1 MVNLLLALITSFV
14 DLKTISVFKNVEQPF
29 KINGIRYRESLNPI
43 FALESSTDLNYSDN
57 PSMIYQGNIINGN
70 DQLKDKII
78 TNTWKKID
86 NVVIYNEQD
95 ELYHIL
101 VSTKLEKNNVISYKI
116 MDNNNII
123 VEKTTPNLMH
133 LNTYFIDYGIH
144 NISLWAKSILPTCLC
159 CSKDTGFK
167 NSYQLA
173 LWKNYNSKEIEVY
186 NTSYI
191 DELHNV
197 ELITNTTNSNDYDDF
212 NDLLDMSYNEIL
224 EHLETKSYILS
235 KSLVS

>member
-1 MVNLLLALITSFV
+1 MLLLLNLMICGYSSI
-14 DLKTISVFKNVEQPF
+14 KTISVYKNVEQPF
-29 KINGIRYRESLNPI
+29 KINGIRYRESINPI
-43 FALESSTDLNYSDN
+43 FALESSSSDLFTINSSIKYE
-57 PSMIYQGNIINGN
+57 GNIINGN

-86 NVVIYNEQD
+86 NVIIYNEQD

-101 VSTKLEKNNVISYKI
+101 ASTKLEKNSVISYKI
-116 MDNNNII
+116 MDNDNII
-123 VEKTTPNLMH
+123 FEKTTPNLMH

-186 NTSYI
+186 NKSYI

-212 NDLLDMSYNEIL
+212 DDLSDMNYNEIL

>member
-1 MVNLLLALITSFV
+1 MLLLLNSLICGYSSI
-14 DLKTISVFKNVEQPF
+14 KTISVYKNVEQPF
-29 KINGIRYRESLNPI
+29 KINGIRYRESINPI
-43 FALESSTDLNYSDN
+43 FALESSSLDLFTINSSIKYE
-57 PSMIYQGNIINGN
+57 GNIINGN

-86 NVVIYNEQD
+86 NVVIYNQQD

-101 VSTKLEKNNVISYKI
+101 ASTKLEKNNLISYKI
-116 MDNNNII
+116 MDNDNII
-123 VEKTTPNLMH
+123 FEKTTPNLMH

-159 CSKDTGFK
+159 CSKDTGFQ

-186 NTSYI
+186 NKSYV
-191 DELHNV
+191 DQLHNV
-197 ELITNTTNSNDYDDF
+197 ELITNTTNSNDYNDFDD
-212 NDLLDMSYNEIL
+212 LSDMSYNEIL

>member
-29 KINGIRYRESLNPI
+29 KINGMRYRESLNPI

-57 PSMIYQGNIINGN
+57 PSMVYQGNIINGN

-101 VSTKLEKNNVISYKI
+101 VSTKLEKNNV
-116 MDNNNII
+116 
-123 VEKTTPNLMH
+123 TTPN
-133 LNTYFIDYGIH
+133 
-144 NISLWAKSILPTCLC
+144 
-159 CSKDTGFK
+159 
-167 NSYQLA
+167 
-173 LWKNYNSKEIEVY
+173 
-186 NTSYI
+186 
-191 DELHNV
+191 
-197 ELITNTTNSNDYDDF
+197 
-212 NDLLDMSYNEIL
+212 
-224 EHLETKSYILS
+224 
-235 KSLVS
+235 

>member
-1 MVNLLLALITSFV
+1 MLLLLNLMICGYSSI
-14 DLKTISVFKNVEQPF
+14 KTISVYKNVEQPF
-29 KINGIRYRESLNPI
+29 KINGIRYRESINPI
-43 FALESSTDLNYSDN
+43 FALESSSSDLFTINSSIKYE
-57 PSMIYQGNIINGN
+57 GNIINGN

-86 NVVIYNEQD
+86 NVIIYNEQD

-101 VSTKLEKNNVISYKI
+101 ASTKLEKNSVISYKI
-116 MDNNNII
+116 MDNDNII
-123 VEKTTPNLMH
+123 FEKTTPNLMH

-186 NTSYI
+186 NKSYI

-212 NDLLDMSYNEIL
+212 DYLSDINYNEIL

>member
-1 MVNLLLALITSFV
+1 MICGYSSI
-14 DLKTISVFKNVEQPF
+14 KTISVYKNVEQPF
-29 KINGIRYRESLNPI
+29 KINGIRYRESINPI
-43 FALESSTDLNYSDN
+43 FALESSSSDLFTINSSIKYE
-57 PSMIYQGNIINGN
+57 GNIINGN

-86 NVVIYNEQD
+86 NVIIYNEQD

-101 VSTKLEKNNVISYKI
+101 ASTKLEKNSVISYKI
-116 MDNNNII
+116 MDNDNII
-123 VEKTTPNLMH
+123 FEKTTPNLMH

-186 NTSYI
+186 NKSYI

-212 NDLLDMSYNEIL
+212 DYLSDINYNEIL